1 MFRASR
7 AFRFSGQRKTWKLHW
22 KDVIFAHG
30 VVTLK
35 DISSVKSPNKTS
47 WVRKGWMLTWKHH
60 LTVWWTYLVSYR
72 YLVTFLNH
80 LGHLGF
86 QAGGGATGASAA
98 FWAILTLQNATVE
111 NCWCAKD
118 VNVQIW
124 QIETN
129 WIQLINIWLHIYIYI
144 HIYTYINIYIHT
156 FGALWLKSM
165 WCFGESKMPMACICR
180 SKELLYFNMYIYIYI
195 YAYKNAYINTFP
207 YVHTHVYI
215 Y

>member
-72 YLVTFLNH
+72 YLVTFLTSQWNH

-129 WIQLINIWLHIYIYI
+129 WIQLINI
-144 HIYTYINIYIHT
+144 
-156 FGALWLKSM
+156 
-165 WCFGESKMPMACICR
+165 
-180 SKELLYFNMYIYIYI
+180 YI
-195 YAYKNAYINTFP
+195 YAIPFLWCASCSKTAAATSSFFQSCAQQVARSP
-207 YVHTHVYI
+207 AQQQASKCHRAPPRC
-215 Y
+215 